1 MDMDWDDE
9 DEKTSVYEKGGGED
23 AAHALLHAPVPPPAA
38 GKPAPRPAPAA
49 GAPPPPSLRSAPRSE
64 TPVLRRPPPPS
75 SLTFAPARSTRK
87 VRVALMV
94 AALAAAVAVALFFV
108 KPLGSGALLVTV
120 AGPNNKAI
128 DAVDIT
134 ISDDT
139 GAAMKDC
146 STSPCAAPK
155 LKAGTYL
162 VKVKANGYQAP
173 APEAVQ
179 IDPGKSVVRRITL
192 SSSDKGTGIRV
203 TAKGTGPF
211 HVTVDGRERGTTPAS
226 VTELESGEHTVRVAD
241 KKDRYEPFEKKVTV
255 TKGEM
260 TEVNASLKVLRGL
273 AKITPGQYADGARVV
288 LVSGNERRPLP
299 KIPIAIEIK
308 LDKPYT
314 LVATRPGF
322 RDLEIPIE
330 FDDGEAEKTFEVEL
344 TMAAQRSAA
353 PAAVAA
359 VSRATGRSSRATAA
373 AKPAPAP
380 AAPAAGGNTGTIA
393 INSIPVSTVAVDG
406 RPAGSTPTRWNG
418 PAGTH
423 TVTFIHPEFGRKST
437 TVTLKPG
444 GTSVAAMR
452 FP

>member
-1 MDMDWDDE
+1 
-9 DEKTSVYEKGGGED
+9 V
-23 AAHALLHAPVPPPAA
+23 
-38 GKPAPRPAPAA
+38 
-49 GAPPPPSLRSAPRSE
+49 
-64 TPVLRRPPPPS
+64 
-75 SLTFAPARSTRK
+75 
-87 VRVALMV
+87 V

-134 ISDDT
+134 ITDDT
-139 GAAMKDC
+139 GAAKKDC
-146 STSPCAAPK
+146 PTSPCAAPK

-162 VKVKANGYQAP
+162 VKIKANGYQAP

-179 IDPGKSVVRRITL
+179 IDSGKSVVRRITL
-192 SSSDKGTGIRV
+192 SSSDKGTGVRV

-211 HVTVDGRERGTTPAS
+211 HVTVDGREQGTTPAT
-226 VTELESGEHTVRVAD
+226 VAELEPGEHTVRVTD

-288 LVSGNERRPLP
+288 LVSGSERRPLP

-314 LVATRPGF
+314 LVATRAGF
-322 RDLEIPIE
+322 QDLEIPIE
-330 FDDGEAEKTFEVEL
+330 FEDGEAEKTFEVSL
-344 TMAAQRSAA
+344 TMAGRRSATS
-353 PAAVAA
+353 VAA
-359 VSRATGRSSRATAA
+359 VSRSSRGRRTAA
-373 AKPAPAP
+373 ATPAP
-380 AAPAAGGNTGTIA
+380 AAAAPATGGGTGIIA

-406 RPAGSTPTRWNG
+406 RPAGSTPTRWTG
-418 PAGTH
+418 APGSH
-423 TVTFIHPEFGRKST
+423 TVTFVHPEFGRKST
-437 TVTLKPG
+437 TVTVKPG
-444 GTSVAAMR
+444 GTTVAAVR